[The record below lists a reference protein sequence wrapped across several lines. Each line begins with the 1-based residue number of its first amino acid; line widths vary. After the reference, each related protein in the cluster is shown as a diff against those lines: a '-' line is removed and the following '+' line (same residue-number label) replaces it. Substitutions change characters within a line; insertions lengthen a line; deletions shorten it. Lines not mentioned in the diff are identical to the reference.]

1 MKITREEVRHV
12 ARLAR
17 LKLDEVQEKRF
28 TLQLNKVLEYME
40 RLNELN
46 TEGVEPTFHAVSLQ
60 NAFREDEVR
69 PSLPKEISLH
79 NAPEKTKDFFV
90 VPKVI

>member
-1 MKITREEVRHV
+1 MKITREEVVHV

-17 LKLDEVQEKRF
+17 LKLSEEQEKRF
-28 TLQLNKVLEYME
+28 ALQLNKVLEYME

-60 NAFREDEVR
+60 NALREDEVR
-69 PSLPKEISLH
+69 PSLPREISLD
-79 NAPEKTKDFFV
+79 NAPERAKGFFV

>member
-1 MKITREEVRHV
+1 MKITREEVLHV

-17 LKLDEVQEKRF
+17 LKLSEEQEKRF
-28 TLQLNKVLEYME
+28 ALQLNKVLEYME

-60 NAFREDEVR
+60 NALREDEVR
-69 PSLPKEISLH
+69 PSLPREISLD
-79 NAPEKTKDFFV
+79 NAPEKTKGFFV

>member
-1 MKITREEVRHV
+1 MKITREEVVHV

-17 LKLDEVQEKRF
+17 LKLSEEQEKRF
-28 TLQLNKVLEYME
+28 ALQLNKVLEYME

-60 NAFREDEVR
+60 NALREDEVR
-69 PSLPKEISLH
+69 PSLPREISLN
-79 NAPEKTKDFFV
+79 NAPERTKGFFV

>member
-1 MKITREEVRHV
+1 MKITREEVVHV

-17 LKLDEVQEKRF
+17 LKLSEEQEKRF
-28 TLQLNKVLEYME
+28 ALQLNKVLEYME

-60 NAFREDEVR
+60 NALREDEVR
-69 PSLPKEISLH
+69 PSLPREISLD
-79 NAPEKTKDFFV
+79 NAPERTKGFFV

>member
-1 MKITREEVRHV
+1 MKITREEVLHV

-17 LKLDEVQEKRF
+17 LNLSEEQEKRF
-28 TLQLNKVLEYME
+28 ALQLNKVLEYME

-46 TEGVEPTFHAVSLQ
+46 TEGVEPTFHAVSFQ
-60 NAFREDEVR
+60 NALREDEVR
-69 PSLPKEISLH
+69 PSLPREISLD
-79 NAPEKTKDFFV
+79 NAPEKTKGFFV

>member
-1 MKITREEVRHV
+1 MKITREEVLHV

-17 LKLDEVQEKRF
+17 LNLSEEQEKRF
-28 TLQLNKVLEYME
+28 ALQLNKVLEYME

-60 NAFREDEVR
+60 NALREDEVR
-69 PSLPKEISLH
+69 PSLPREISLD
-79 NAPEKTKDFFV
+79 NAPEKTKGFFV

>member
-1 MKITREEVRHV
+1 MKITREEVVHV

-17 LKLDEVQEKRF
+17 LKLSEEQEKRF
-28 TLQLNKVLEYME
+28 ALQLNKVLEYME

-46 TEGVEPTFHAVSLQ
+46 TEGVEPTFHAVSPQ
-60 NAFREDEVR
+60 NTFREDEVR
-69 PSLPKEISLH
+69 PSLAREISLD
-79 NAPEKTKDFFV
+79 NAPEKTKGFFV

>member
-1 MKITREEVRHV
+1 MKITREEVVHV

-17 LKLDEVQEKRF
+17 LKLSEEQEKRF
-28 TLQLNKVLEYME
+28 ALQLNKVLEYME

-60 NAFREDEVR
+60 NALREDEVR
-69 PSLPKEISLH
+69 PSLPREISLD
-79 NAPEKTKDFFV
+79 NAPEKTKVFFV

>member
-1 MKITREEVRHV
+1 MKITREEVLHV

-17 LKLDEVQEKRF
+17 LKLSEEQEKRF
-28 TLQLNKVLEYME
+28 ALQLNKVLEYME

-46 TEGVEPTFHAVSLQ
+46 TEGVEPTFHAVPLQ
-60 NAFREDEVR
+60 NALREDEVR
-69 PSLPKEISLH
+69 PSLPRKISLD
-79 NAPEKTKDFFV
+79 NAPEKTKGFFV

>member
-1 MKITREEVRHV
+1 MKITREEVLHV

-17 LKLDEVQEKRF
+17 LKLSEEQEKRF
-28 TLQLNKVLEYME
+28 ALQLNKVLEYME

-60 NAFREDEVR
+60 NALREDEVR
-69 PSLPKEISLH
+69 PSLPREISLD
-79 NAPEKTKDFFV
+79 NAPERTKGFFV